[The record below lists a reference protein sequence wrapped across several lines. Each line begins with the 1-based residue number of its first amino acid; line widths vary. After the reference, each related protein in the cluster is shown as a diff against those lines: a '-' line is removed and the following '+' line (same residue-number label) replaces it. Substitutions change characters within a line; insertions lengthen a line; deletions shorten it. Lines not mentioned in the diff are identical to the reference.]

1 MKRTV
6 DILNRDFPADGVNNA
21 IGGLGSTVEVILSK
35 PKSEGNITEA
45 TDSTL
50 VDPLVSRCVIEG
62 LQSKSSPSETSGGV
76 GDDCGSMSSLGNFL
90 SDEGTIE
97 GIKYADADE
106 EDGDDERSPRGAR
119 GLSRWS
125 NSTHSVLSSL
135 KSMKD
140 GLLPREAD
148 KVNTLTSEISD
159 N

>member
-21 IGGLGSTVEVILSK
+21 TSGLGSTVEVILSK

-90 SDEGTIE
+90 SDEGTEIE
-97 GIKYADADE
+97 GINADDDATHEE
-106 EDGDDERSPRGAR
+106 EDDDERSPKGAR

-125 NSTHSVLSSL
+125 NSTNSVLSSL
-135 KSMKD
+135 RSMK
-140 GLLPREAD
+140 GLLPREGP
-148 KVNTLTSEISD
+148 TR
-159 N
+159 